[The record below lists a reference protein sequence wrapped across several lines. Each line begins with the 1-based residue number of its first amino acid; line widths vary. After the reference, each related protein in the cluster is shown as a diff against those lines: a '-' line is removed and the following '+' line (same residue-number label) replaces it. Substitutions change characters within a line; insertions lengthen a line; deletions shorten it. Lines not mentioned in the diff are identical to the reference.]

1 MDAYLTNKFISRF
14 FEVVVHRCVP
24 AILAALL
31 CLALLAAGLQHFSTA
46 GVGIRTQFQEDD
58 PHLVRLEEFEATYAV
73 SDSILVV
80 VEPPGDIIFTRDAM
94 VAVERLTDALWQMP
108 YVVRVDSL
116 TNHLHIEGTEESLI
130 VEPLVDDAISL
141 DDAELDEVRSI
152 ALTSWNTAGRLVS
165 RDGRLAGL
173 IVSLVL
179 PEEGR
184 EQAEAEVVE
193 ILYGLVDAQSVA
205 NPGFAYYAYGEMLL
219 GEDIRNAVDDDMSIL
234 APIAFATMML
244 VASIVLRSFWGVLGI
259 LSMLIAVLVSSF
271 GFAGW
276 SGLKFY
282 ASSGAAIFV
291 LMAIAIAHS
300 VHLIHGV
307 LNGMRDGMDRKS
319 ATLHSLKTNARPI
332 FLTSLTTTIGF
343 LSLNFSEMPAFRVMG
358 NIVAFGSMI
367 AFAFSVTLLPALMSM
382 VPMRAPVRAPA
393 MTGGKTVFSEHL
405 ANFVISNHVKL
416 LWIFAAL
423 TVASAFGI
431 TRIELD
437 DNNAE
442 ILDESYKLR
451 QSADFIKENF
461 SGLDSLEYSLDS
473 GQENGIINVEYMNQ
487 VELFANWLRQQPEVN
502 HVSSITDVLKRL
514 NATLNGEVDGSE
526 RIPENSDLIAQYL
539 LLYELSLPVGLDL
552 NNLMSFDRSS
562 SRLTVAI
569 EGLSSRKQIEFD
581 ERASTWLRENAP
593 EIQTGATG
601 VIIVSAH
608 AVIRNITNM
617 LIGTVVAM
625 SVVSLILVLVFKS
638 VPLGLLSLVPNFLPA
653 IVSMAAWGYAVGT
666 VSVAASIVTAIAFGI
681 VVDDTIHLMSRYLG
695 ARAEGKSP
703 SEAIVPTFKLVGR
716 PLLTTTLIFALGF
729 LVFAASGLAANQTL
743 GLLVGMTVVIALV
756 ADFLLFPPLLLTL
769 DGKFSP
775 PAKSGIKRGSGVT
788 R

>member
-1 MDAYLTNKFISRF
+1 MTTML
-14 FEVVVHRCVP
+14 VV
-24 AILAALL
+24 LL
-31 CLALLAAGLQHFSTA
+31 CLTFLAAGLQHFTTA

-58 PHLVRLEEFEATYAV
+58 PHLVRLKEFEATYAV
-73 SDSILVV
+73 SDSVLVV
-80 VEPPGDIIFTRDAM
+80 VEPPGETIFTRDAM
-94 VAVERLTDALWQMP
+94 VAVERLTDALWQIP

-130 VEPLVDDAISL
+130 VEPLVGDAVSL
-141 DDAELDEVRSI
+141 DDAELDGVRTI

-179 PEEGR
+179 PESEEYR

-193 ILYGLVDAQSVA
+193 ILYNFTDAQGVA

-219 GEDIRNAVDDDMSIL
+219 GEDIRNAVDEDMSVL

-244 VASIVLRSFWGVLGI
+244 VAIIVLRSFWGVLGI
-259 LSMLIAVLVSSF
+259 LLMLVAVLVSSF

-276 SGLKFY
+276 SGLTFY

-307 LNGMRDGMDRKS
+307 INGMRDEMDRKA
-319 ATLHSLKTNARPI
+319 ATLHSLRMNARPI
-332 FLTSLTTTIGF
+332 FLTSLTTAIGF
-343 LSLNFSEMPAFRVMG
+343 LSLNFSEMPPFRVMG

-367 AFAFSVTLLPALMSM
+367 AFACSVTLLPAFISM
-382 VPMRAPVRAPA
+382 VPMRAPARALA
-393 MTGGKTVFSEHL
+393 KAKGKIVFSERL
-405 ANFVISNHVKL
+405 GNFVISHNVKL
-416 LWIFAAL
+416 LWVFAAL
-423 TVASAFGI
+423 TVASALGI
-431 TRIELD
+431 ARIELD

-442 ILDESYKLR
+442 ILNESYPLR
-451 QSADFIKENF
+451 QSADFIDEHF

-473 GQENGIINVEYMNQ
+473 GQENGIIDVGYMNQ

-502 HVSSITDVLKRL
+502 HVSSVTDVLKRL
-514 NATLNGEVDGSE
+514 NATLSGEVDGPE
-526 RIPENSDLIAQYL
+526 RLPENSDLIAQYL

-552 NNLMSFDRSS
+552 NNLISFDRSS

-569 EGLSSRKQIEFD
+569 QGLSSRKQIEFD
-581 ERASTWLRENAP
+581 ERASAWLRENAP
-593 EIQTGATG
+593 EIQNSATG

-617 LIGTVVAM
+617 LIGTMVAM
-625 SVVSLILVLVFKS
+625 SVVSLILVFVFKS

-653 IVSMAAWGYAVGT
+653 IMSMAAWGYAVGT
-666 VSVAASIVTAIAFGI
+666 ISVAASIVTAIAFGI
-681 VVDDTIHLMSRYLG
+681 VVDDTIHLMSKYLR

-729 LVFAASGLAANQTL
+729 LVFGASGLAANQTL
-743 GLLVGMTVVIALV
+743 GLLVGITVVLAPV
-756 ADFLLFPPLLLTL
+756 ADFLLFPPLLLAL
-769 DGKFSP
+769 EGKLLP
-775 PAKSGIKRGSGVT
+775 PPRAASSEARG
-788 R
+788 

>member
-1 MDAYLTNKFISRF
+1 MGVYLADKLTSRF
-14 FEVVVHRCVP
+14 YEAVVQRCM
-24 AILAALL
+24 LAVLVALL
-31 CLALLAAGLQHFSTA
+31 CFTFLAAGLQHFTTA

-58 PHLVRLEEFEATYAV
+58 PHLVRLKEFEATYAV
-73 SDSILVV
+73 SDSMLVV
-80 VEPPGDIIFTRDAM
+80 VEPPSDTIFTRDAM

-116 TNHLHIEGTEESLI
+116 TNHLHIEGTEEDLI

-141 DDAELDEVRSI
+141 DDTELDGVRSV

-179 PEEGR
+179 PEEDR

-193 ILYGLVDAQSVA
+193 ILYSLTDAQGVA

-219 GEDIRNAVDDDMSIL
+219 GEDIRNALDDDMSIL
-234 APIAFATMML
+234 APIAFATMLL
-244 VASIVLRSFWGVLGI
+244 VAIAVLRSFWGALGI
-259 LSMLIAVLVSSF
+259 LFMLVAVLASSF

-282 ASSGAAIFV
+282 AASGAAIFV

-307 LNGMRDGMDRKS
+307 LNGMRHGMDRKS

-367 AFAFSVTLLPALMSM
+367 AFVFSVTFLPALMSM

-393 MTGGKTVFSEHL
+393 KTEGRTVFSERL
-405 ANFVISNHVKL
+405 ANFVISNNAKL

-431 TRIELD
+431 ARIELD

-442 ILDESYKLR
+442 ILNESYPLR
-451 QSADFIKENF
+451 QSADFINEHF

-473 GQENGIINVEYMNQ
+473 GQENGIIDIEYMNQ

-502 HVSSITDVLKRL
+502 HVSSVTDILKRL
-514 NATLNGEVDGSE
+514 NAVLNGEVEGSE
-526 RIPENSDLIAQYL
+526 RLPENSDLIAQYL

-569 EGLSSRKQIEFD
+569 QGLSSRKQIEFD
-581 ERASTWLRENAP
+581 ERASTWLQENTP
-593 EIQTGATG
+593 EIRTAATG

-617 LIGTVVAM
+617 LIGTMVAM
-625 SVVSLILVLVFKS
+625 SVVSLILVFVFKS
-638 VPLGLLSLVPNFLPA
+638 VPLGLLSLIPNFLPA
-653 IVSMAAWGYAVGT
+653 IMSMAAWGYAVGT

-681 VVDDTIHLMSRYLG
+681 VVDDTIHLMTKYLRS
-695 ARAEGKSP
+695 RAEGNSP

-729 LVFAASGLAANQTL
+729 LVFGASGLAANQTL

-756 ADFLLFPPLLLTL
+756 ADFLLFPPLLLAL
-769 DGKFSP
+769 DGKFLPS
-775 PAKSGIKRGSGVT
+775 AESGFKRSSGAT